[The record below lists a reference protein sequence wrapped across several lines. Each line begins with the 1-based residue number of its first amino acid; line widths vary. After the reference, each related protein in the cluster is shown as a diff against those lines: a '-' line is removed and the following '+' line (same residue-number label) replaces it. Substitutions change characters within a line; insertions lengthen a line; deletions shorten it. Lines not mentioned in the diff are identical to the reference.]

1 MELALDYR
9 AGKWQNGATNTSLSD
24 YKIRVLKKKK
34 KKNSLLVKDAQSSQI
49 YTLDLETGQEPK
61 GLIAACHCQQGNVYW
76 SPCAFLAQ
84 EVLEPSVE

>member
-34 KKNSLLVKDAQSSQI
+34 KRK
-49 YTLDLETGQEPK
+49 TL
-61 GLIAACHCQQGNVYW
+61 
-76 SPCAFLAQ
+76 S
-84 EVLEPSVE
+84 